1 MIMTIFEFSL
11 IDKSFE
17 FKPSASSALWAIVL
31 ESDKPSFEQLWT
43 TIMPATV
50 LQQQQ
55 QVHPRL
61 VLSTDKSL
69 YLMGL

>member
-50 LQQQQ
+50 QQ